1 MTKNGRMKNA
11 TKHAEELRSLFKR
24 LLKEHK
30 GSIAPLQ
37 KQEALRALVRGA
49 MSYDVP
55 DAKADEAMARIDKEF
70 VDLNELRVAT
80 DLEVAE
86 LLGTRY
92 PDIDNRVEMITRVL
106 NAIFEREHTLNLERL
121 GTLGKRD
128 VRQFLR
134 ELPDLHPFVDAYVM
148 LFSFDGA
155 CVPVDEVM
163 LNYLRDQE
171 IVEDDATIADA
182 QKFVEHQIKAEECYE
197 LYAVLRRAA
206 LAFAEGEGKRK
217 SKKG

>member
-1 MTKNGRMKNA
+1 MKSA

-30 GSIAPLQ
+30 AAIAPMQ
-37 KQEALRALVRGA
+37 KLEPLKALVRGA

-86 LLGTRY
+86 LLGNRY
-92 PDIDNRVEMITRVL
+92 PDIENRVEMITRVL
-106 NAIFEREHTLNLERL
+106 NAIFEKEHTLNLERL

-134 ELPDLHPFVDAYVM
+134 DLPELHPFVDAYVM

-155 CVPVDEVM
+155 CVPLDEVM
-163 LNYLRDQE
+163 LAYLRDQGV
-171 IVEDDATIADA
+171 VEEDATIVDA
-182 QKFVEHQIKAEECYE
+182 QKFVEHQVKAEECYE
-197 LYAVLRRAA
+197 FYAVARRAA
-206 LAFAEGEGKRK
+206 LAHADAEGKRK
-217 SKKG
+217 KK

>member
-1 MTKNGRMKNA
+1 MKNA

-30 GSIAPLQ
+30 PAGPLQ
-37 KQEALRALVRGA
+37 KQEPLKALVRGS

-55 DAKADEAMARIDKEF
+55 DAKAEEAMARIDKEF

-92 PDIDNRVEMITRVL
+92 PDIENRVEMITRVL
-106 NAIFEREHTLNLERL
+106 NAIFEKEHTLNLERL

-134 ELPDLHPFVDAYVM
+134 DLPEVHPFVDAYVM
-148 LFSFDGA
+148 LFSFEGH
-155 CVPVDEVM
+155 CVPIDETS
-163 LNYLRDQE
+163 LAFLIDEE
-171 IVEDDATIADA
+171 IVEEGATIADG
-182 QKFVEHQIKAEECYE
+182 QKFVEHHLKAEECYDF
-197 LYAVLRRAA
+197 YTVLRKAA
-206 LAFAEGEGKRK
+206 LGRAEGEGK
-217 SKKG
+217 KKKK